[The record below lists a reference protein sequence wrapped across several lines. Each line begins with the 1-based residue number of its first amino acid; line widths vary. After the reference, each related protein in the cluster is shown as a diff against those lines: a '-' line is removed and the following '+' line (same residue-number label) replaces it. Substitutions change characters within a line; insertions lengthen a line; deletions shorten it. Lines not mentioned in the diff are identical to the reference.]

1 MKYPN
6 GTISN
11 SKFGIQ
17 ISFERNS
24 QGINGIL
31 INYHL
36 ICAILVLVAAINFL
50 IDPKVVPGRA
60 GLMVTI
66 FLVLTNIFTS
76 AQVISSFARSN
87 TNITDF
93 KSFLFS
99 FLNRIITHQ
108 EQDSTL

>member
-6 GTISN
+6 GKMTH

-31 INYHL
+31 INYNL
-36 ICAILVLVAAINFL
+36 VCAILVLVAAINFL

-76 AQVISSFARSN
+76 AQVIRTFSN
-87 TNITDF
+87 
-93 KSFLFS
+93 K
-99 FLNRIITHQ
+99 
-108 EQDSTL
+108 

>member
-6 GTISN
+6 DTISN

-66 FLVLTNIFTS
+66 FLVLTNVFTS
-76 AQVISSFARSN
+76 AQVIRTFSN
-87 TNITDF
+87 
-93 KSFLFS
+93 KQYK
-99 FLNRIITHQ
+99 HY
-108 EQDSTL
+108 

>member
-31 INYHL
+31 INYNL
-36 ICAILVLVAAINFL
+36 VCAILVLVAAINFL

-76 AQVISSFARSN
+76 AQVIRTFSN
-87 TNITDF
+87 
-93 KSFLFS
+93 KQYK
-99 FLNRIITHQ
+99 HY
-108 EQDSTL
+108 

>member
-6 GTISN
+6 GKMTN

-31 INYHL
+31 INYNL
-36 ICAILVLVAAINFL
+36 VCAILVLVAAINFL

-66 FLVLTNIFTS
+66 FLVLTNVFTS
-76 AQVISSFARSN
+76 AQVIRTFSN
-87 TNITDF
+87 
-93 KSFLFS
+93 K
-99 FLNRIITHQ
+99 
-108 EQDSTL
+108 